1 MRNRIISA
9 LVGLSMAVSSVL
21 QVSLAQAAQAGGP
34 STAPGE
40 LPVVQVGERDGD
52 RYWRDGYRHRRD
64 GDRYRG
70 ERRADRRHGH
80 RWRDDRRG
88 YRYDRG
94 YDYRNYRRHGH
105 RHHRRHDDND
115 DTAVILG
122 GIALGTLLLL
132 SIIEHDRDDYRDRDY
147 RR

>member
-21 QVSLAQAAQAGGP
+21 PGSLAMAAPMSGP
-34 STAPGE
+34 ATAPRE
-40 LPVVQVGERDGD
+40 LPIIQVGERDGD
-52 RYWRDGYRHRRD
+52 RYRRDGYRHRRD

-88 YRYDRG
+88 YRYDRR
-94 YDYRNYRRHGH
+94 YDHRNYRRHGH
-105 RHHRRHDDND
+105 RHYRHYGDND

-132 SIIEHDRDDYRDRDY
+132 SIIEHDRNYDRDRDY